1 MLHAGGRSLNRDG
14 ATYHQ
19 APLNRLLDNRRGR
32 KTAGCCTDEIA
43 GAGAGVSLS
52 IYCRGDRSAERLEI
66 GPVQPILK
74 EVFSILTERNIVA
87 ELQLLVED
95 VVIKSFP
102 LDKTSVR
109 IGRAQDND
117 IVLEEDAV
125 SGNHARID
133 LIPNEYMD
141 GLMDIFIEDLDS
153 TNGTFVNGA
162 PVKRQQLQNFDTI
175 RIAWTD
181 FKLVTDK
188 GEALS
193 ETAVIVR

>member
-1 MLHAGGRSLNRDG
+1 
-14 ATYHQ
+14 
-19 APLNRLLDNRRGR
+19 
-32 KTAGCCTDEIA
+32 
-43 GAGAGVSLS
+43 
-52 IYCRGDRSAERLEI
+52 
-66 GPVQPILK
+66 
-74 EVFSILTERNIVA
+74 VA

-102 LDKTSVR
+102 LDKTSVG

-117 IVLEEDAV
+117 IVIEEDAV

-153 TNGTFVNGA
+153 TNGTFVNEA

-188 GEALS
+188 GEALT
-193 ETAVIVR
+193 ETCVIVR

>member
-1 MLHAGGRSLNRDG
+1 LAGN
-14 ATYHQ
+14 
-19 APLNRLLDNRRGR
+19 
-32 KTAGCCTDEIA
+32 
-43 GAGAGVSLS
+43 
-52 IYCRGDRSAERLEI
+52 DRSAERLEI

-74 EVFSILTERNIVA
+74 DVFSILTERNIVA

-193 ETAVIVR
+193 ETVVIVR